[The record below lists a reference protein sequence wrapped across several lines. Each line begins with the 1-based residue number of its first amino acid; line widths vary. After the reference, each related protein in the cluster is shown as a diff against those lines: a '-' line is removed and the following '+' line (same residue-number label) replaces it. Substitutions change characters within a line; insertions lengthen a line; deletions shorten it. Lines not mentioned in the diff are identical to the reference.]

1 MAIAYTG
8 FSAVRYPHMIDLAT
22 SQLDLLIRMHF
33 KFDFDVVF
41 PSLIRNT
48 RGDQILAAVWAFL
61 TVACLWLLNLGRN
74 RESA

>member
-1 MAIAYTG
+1 
-8 FSAVRYPHMIDLAT
+8 
-22 SQLDLLIRMHF
+22 MHF

-61 TVACLWLLNLGRN
+61 TVACLWLLNLGWN